1 MEPPR
6 SPAGVRDFFVAL
18 RVSQNSLIVEL
29 DQQAIRE
36 HMLPTLA
43 ERHFPDTGSDRYRVS
58 ILDPKSEP
66 VLSRGLREGDRIAP
80 DQADVTASFF
90 GLRLDAL
97 RDTAVRWTTTAARR
111 HSHERNEKRR
121 GAARS
126 RLAPGMTADRLSV
139 MVEQRATTTAAP
151 TRRHASVECR
161 LESARAALGRFARCR
176 GRHRRGGAICC

>member
-1 MEPPR
+1 MADVPAILIPVADPIHPPGKHGGGAAAR
-6 SPAGVRDFFVAL
+6 HRRPSTSLGAGVRDFFVAL

-80 DQADVTASFF
+80 DHADVTASFF

-97 RDTAVRWTTTAARR
+97 RDTAVRWTTTA
-111 HSHERNEKRR
+111 
-121 GAARS
+121 
-126 RLAPGMTADRLSV
+126 
-139 MVEQRATTTAAP
+139 
-151 TRRHASVECR
+151 
-161 LESARAALGRFARCR
+161 
-176 GRHRRGGAICC
+176 RGGTVTGGPTCRPAQAPSW